1 MSLCALCA
9 QPTLTERDLCVY
21 HLYPHADDW
30 AAGNRIMCDF
40 VHRGIVPPA
49 PCERVDALDLL
60 VGIIDAYE
68 VATP

>member
-30 AAGNRIMCDF
+30 AAGNRIMCDL
-40 VHRGIVPPA
+40 VHRGIVPAATP
-49 PCERVDALDLL
+49 ERTDALELL
-60 VGIIDAYE
+60 VESLDE
-68 VATP
+68 VLIS

>member
-30 AAGNRIMCDF
+30 AAGNCIMCDF
-40 VHRGIVPPA
+40 VHRGIVPP
-49 PCERVDALDLL
+49 PTRDRTDALELL
-60 VGIIDAYE
+60 AESLDEAL
-68 VATP
+68 VA

>member
-9 QPTLTERDLCVY
+9 QPTLTERDLCVH

-30 AAGNRIMCDF
+30 AGGNRSMCDF

-49 PCERVDALDLL
+49 TRERTDAPELL
-60 VGIIDAYE
+60 VESLDEALIA
-68 VATP
+68 